1 MSKNGIFI
9 IGTDT
14 DVGKTYISALI
25 MKKLLKNNI
34 NATYFKG
41 ALSGAIK
48 DGSELIPGDAKYV
61 CDVSGLK
68 EDYNKLVSYIFEN
81 AVSPHL
87 AAVLEDDEICIEKIK
102 NDFEYLKAK
111 YDFVL
116 AEGSGGIVCP
126 IRISEDKIIL
136 LEDVV
141 KLLGFDV
148 IIVTRAGVGTINHT
162 VLTVEYLKS
171 KNIGIRGIIV
181 NEYDEKNIAHIDNV
195 NVIRRFTNID
205 ILALV
210 PKSYSE
216 NDLDDINL
224 DLDKILSI

>member
-9 IGTDT
+9 VGTDT

-25 MKKLLKNNI
+25 MKKLLKSNI
-34 NATYFKG
+34 KATYFKG
-41 ALSGAIK
+41 VLSGAIK
-48 DGSELIPGDAKYV
+48 KGTELIPGDAKYV

-68 EDYNKLVSYIFEN
+68 EDYNKLVSYTFEN

-87 AAVLEDDEICIEKIK
+87 ASRLEDNEICIEKIK

-116 AEGSGGIVCP
+116 AEGSGGIFCP
-126 IRISEDKIIL
+126 IRISEDETIL
-136 LEDVV
+136 LQDIV

-181 NEYDEKNIAHIDNV
+181 NEYDETNIAHIDNV
-195 NVIRRFTNID
+195 NVIRKFTNVD

-210 PKSYSE
+210 PRSCSE
-216 NDLDDINL
+216 NDLYDINL
-224 DLDKILSI
+224 DKILNI